1 MTGRAFRAVFIAI
14 LLTIAIASTVT
25 VLIFNS
31 TFAHNTIDYLSF
43 FAALFL
49 IADGFF
55 KIRRYKNEPYF
66 PNQLIRHL
74 RIIIGTCI
82 FTIHVMQYVYG
93 I

>member
-1 MTGRAFRAVFIAI
+1 MKTNIFRITLAVI
-14 LLTIAIASTVT
+14 LLTMFTTIAIT

-31 TFAHNTIDYLSF
+31 SFAHNTIDYFSF
-43 FAALFL
+43 IAALFL
-49 IADGFF
+49 IIDGIY
-55 KIRRYKNEPYF
+55 KISRYRVEKYF
-66 PNQLIRHL
+66 PNQFIRHV